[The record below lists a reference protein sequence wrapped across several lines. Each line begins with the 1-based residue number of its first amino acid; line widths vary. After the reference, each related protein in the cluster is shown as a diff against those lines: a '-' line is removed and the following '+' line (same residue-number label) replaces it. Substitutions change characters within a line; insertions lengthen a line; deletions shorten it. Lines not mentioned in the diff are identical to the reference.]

1 MAGKRI
7 ENSEE
12 KNDGLDDVRLEEAG
26 LEDAPLAETGYED
39 VASLGRED
47 APSRGRSRSRRKSSG
62 RKIKIVLVAMA
73 VIVAAAG
80 LYGGFRYI
88 AGDPLL
94 VLSSVRLEGGKYV
107 SAAEIEDK
115 FSQDKGRSVF
125 QVPLELRRLEIQ
137 QIPWVRSATVRRV
150 LPNEIRVTVLERSP
164 VAFLART
171 DGLGLI
177 DEEGIVL
184 DLPHDAN
191 FRFPVARGIAE
202 EDSAAARHGKMQL
215 YAALMKDLERGGLQA
230 SDVISEVDL
239 QDAQDARMVVSD
251 SSGTVLLHLGKE
263 NFLGRYLIYLSHIE
277 EWKKK
282 FPNIESVDLRY
293 EGQVVIN
300 ADPQRNPAR
309 QEKKSS
315 AAVKAL
321 AVTKAPAQ
329 KAAAPAKAGSTRQ

>member
-1 MAGKRI
+1 MASKRT

-12 KNDGLDDVRLEEAG
+12 KNDVVDDARIADSALEVAS
-26 LEDAPLAETGYED
+26 LAETGYED
-39 VASLGRED
+39 LASLGRED
-47 APSRGRSRSRRKSSG
+47 APSRARNRARKKSSY
-62 RKIKIVLVAMA
+62 RKIKIVLAA
-73 VIVAAAG
+73 LGVIVAAGG

-88 AGDPLL
+88 AGNPLL

-107 SAAEIEDK
+107 SASEIEDK
-115 FSQDKGRSVF
+115 FAPDRGRSVF
-125 QVPLELRRLEIQ
+125 QVPLERRRLEIQ

-150 LPNEIRVTVLERSP
+150 LPNEIRVAVEERKP
-164 VAFLART
+164 VAFLARA
-171 DGLGLI
+171 DGLALT

-184 DLPHDAN
+184 DAPRDAS
-191 FRFPVARGIAE
+191 FRFPVVRGIPE
-202 EDSAAARHGKMQL
+202 ESSAAERRERMQL
-215 YAALMKDLERGGLQA
+215 YMALMKDLERGGLQA

-239 QDAQDARMVVSD
+239 QDAQDARMIVSD

-300 ADPQRNPAR
+300 ADPQRDSAR
-309 QEKKSS
+309 QQTRQQKGSAPAS
-315 AAVKAL
+315 AAPAAGKAR
-321 AVTKAPAQ
+321 T
-329 KAAAPAKAGSTRQ
+329 KAAADSAR

>member
-1 MAGKRI
+1 MARERI

-12 KNDGLDDVRLEEAG
+12 KNEGVDDLRLEEASQ
-26 LEDAPLAETGYED
+26 EDVPLAETGYED
-39 VASLGRED
+39 LASLGREG

-62 RKIKIVLVAMA
+62 RKIRIVLAVMA
-73 VIVAAAG
+73 VIVAAGG
-80 LYGGFRYI
+80 LYWGFRYI

-107 SAAEIEDK
+107 SAVEIEDK

-125 QVPLELRRLEIQ
+125 QVPLERRRLEIQ

-150 LPNEIRVTVLERSP
+150 LPNEIRVTVRERSP
-164 VAFLART
+164 VAFLARAE
-171 DGLGLI
+171 GLGLI
-177 DEEGIVL
+177 DEEGVVL
-184 DLPHDAN
+184 DAPRDAN
-191 FRFPVARGIAE
+191 FRFPVVRGIAE

-239 QDAQDARMVVSD
+239 QDAQDARMIVSD

-300 ADPQRNPAR
+300 ADPQRDSAR
-309 QEKKSS
+309 QEKGSS
-315 AAVKAL
+315 KAGAAPS
-321 AVTKAPAQ
+321 VTKAPAQ
-329 KAAAPAKAGSTRQ
+329 AAAGSTRQ